1 MMPSEM
7 ASAYEKEKRKEKKYY
22 FLKLSTS
29 FFKDKAIKKLRR
41 LPGGDT
47 YALITLEIFL
57 EALENDNRIYYD
69 GIEDTFAKELA
80 LAIDESAEA
89 VQVAVDFLLSCGW
102 LIEEDPETY
111 YTPKGA
117 EMSGQMSAR
126 TERRHRAQAD
136 KLTAE
141 CPHDVRKLTDDD
153 RNIRNRDRDRN
164 RKEDKSSFE
173 IDVDMSASADKKT
186 GTDKPRGS
194 DKPTRFV
201 PPTLNEV
208 QDFIL
213 KNGYSVDADRFM
225 DFYEAKGW
233 MIGKNKMK
241 DWKAAVRNWQR
252 GQKAKRPDE
261 VGIVLR
267 DNSIDKFEK
276 DRKNLW

>member
-1 MMPSEM
+1 MTEERNSFTF
-7 ASAYEKEKRKEKKYY
+7 Y
-22 FLKLSTS
+22 LS
-29 FFKDKAIKKLRR
+29 FEKAISRLDDKNQLSVYRSISRYSLFGESPEVDGLAAIAWELIKPILDKSRVRSENGKKAKGVPKPNLV
-41 LPGGDT
+41 GNKN
-47 YALITLEIFL
+47 AKN
-57 EALENDNRIYYD
+57 EAKTKLNE
-69 GIEDTFAKELA
+69 A
-80 LAIDESAEA
+80 ESK
-89 VQVAVDFLLSCGW
+89 Q
-102 LIEEDPETY
+102 
-111 YTPKGA
+111 
-117 EMSGQMSAR
+117 
-126 TERRHRAQAD
+126 
-136 KLTAE
+136 
-141 CPHDVRKLTDDD
+141 D
-153 RNIRNRDRDRN
+153 RDRERDRD

-186 GTDKPRGS
+186 GS

-213 KNGYSVDADRFM
+213 KNGYSVNADRFM

>member
-1 MMPSEM
+1 
-7 ASAYEKEKRKEKKYY
+7 
-22 FLKLSTS
+22 
-29 FFKDKAIKKLRR
+29 
-41 LPGGDT
+41 
-47 YALITLEIFL
+47 
-57 EALENDNRIYYD
+57 
-69 GIEDTFAKELA
+69 
-80 LAIDESAEA
+80 
-89 VQVAVDFLLSCGW
+89 
-102 LIEEDPETY
+102 
-111 YTPKGA
+111 
-117 EMSGQMSAR
+117 
-126 TERRHRAQAD
+126 
-136 KLTAE
+136 
-141 CPHDVRKLTDDD
+141 
-153 RNIRNRDRDRN
+153 
-164 RKEDKSSFE
+164 
-173 IDVDMSASADKKT
+173 MSASADKKT
-186 GTDKPRGS
+186 GS

>member
-1 MMPSEM
+1 MIEERNSFTF
-7 ASAYEKEKRKEKKYY
+7 Y
-22 FLKLSTS
+22 LS
-29 FFKDKAIKKLRR
+29 FEKAISRLDDKNQLSVYRSISRYSLFGENPEVDGLAAIAWELIKPILDKSRVRSENGKKAKGVPKPNLVGNKNAKNKAKTK
-41 LPGGDT
+41 LN
-47 YALITLEIFL
+47 
-57 EALENDNRIYYD
+57 EA
-69 GIEDTFAKELA
+69 
-80 LAIDESAEA
+80 ESK
-89 VQVAVDFLLSCGW
+89 QD
-102 LIEEDPETY
+102 
-111 YTPKGA
+111 
-117 EMSGQMSAR
+117 
-126 TERRHRAQAD
+126 
-136 KLTAE
+136 
-141 CPHDVRKLTDDD
+141 
-153 RNIRNRDRDRN
+153 RDRD

-186 GTDKPRGS
+186 GS

-213 KNGYSVDADRFM
+213 KNGYSVNADRFM